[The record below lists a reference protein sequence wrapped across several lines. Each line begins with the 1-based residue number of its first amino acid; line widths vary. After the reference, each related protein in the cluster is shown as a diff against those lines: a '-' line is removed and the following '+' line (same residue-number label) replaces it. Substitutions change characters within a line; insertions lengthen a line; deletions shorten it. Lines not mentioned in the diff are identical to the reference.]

1 MEEEARLQ
9 HEHLR
14 DDVLKKGEGLAVRRS
29 SCACGWEATRTAG
42 FLNGEMVSSRPQ
54 VKQSLDSNR
63 FSALEKLLNQS
74 EMYSKFLSEQIKD
87 VEARTVEPAMEAA
100 AAAAPKITAAAAK
113 KAAAA
118 AAKKAPAKKRG
129 RSGAAK
135 EEAEEA
141 EVVAPPPIADK
152 PELNA
157 TQVSDRM
164 GPPSKA
170 VKAHA
175 EELPT
180 IPESRPPPAP
190 AACGHFGP
198 SCGPRDEGGG
208 IRLSAV
214 VAPHLPSPQRP
225 QTYICP
231 CRLPLAEAAPSHVAQ

>member
-1 MEEEARLQ
+1 M
-9 HEHLR
+9 
-14 DDVLKKGEGLAVRRS
+14 
-29 SCACGWEATRTAG
+29 
-42 FLNGEMVSSRPQ
+42 NGECWFSRAQ

-100 AAAAPKITAAAAK
+100 AAAAPPKITAAAAK

-135 EEAEEA
+135 EEEEEA
-141 EVVAPPPIADK
+141 EVVAPPPITEK

-157 TQVSDRM
+157 TQVSNRM
-164 GPPSKA
+164 GPPLKA

-175 EELPT
+175 
-180 IPESRPPPAP
+180 
-190 AACGHFGP
+190 
-198 SCGPRDEGGG
+198 
-208 IRLSAV
+208 
-214 VAPHLPSPQRP
+214 
-225 QTYICP
+225 
-231 CRLPLAEAAPSHVAQ
+231 